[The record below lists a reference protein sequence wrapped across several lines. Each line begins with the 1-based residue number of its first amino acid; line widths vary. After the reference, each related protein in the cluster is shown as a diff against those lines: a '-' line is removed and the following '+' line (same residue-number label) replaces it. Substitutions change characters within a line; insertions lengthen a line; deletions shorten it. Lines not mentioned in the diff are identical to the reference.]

1 MTQSQT
7 VTVDQQEI
15 FEQGQRG
22 GGPDGGPT
30 D

>member
-7 VTVDQQEI
+7 VTVGSARD